1 DPGAVEALPAR
12 DVLEG
17 PLLAGGERTIEARDH
32 EVGRA
37 LEDVQPGG
45 PLRELRDELER
56 ARRVADHRDALAGD
70 VEIVVPARRV
80 PGRALVRGE
89 PREVGNVGAVELPE
103 RAHQHVGLE
112 LLAGAGAQAPAA
124 L

>member
-1 DPGAVEALPAR
+1 DRVVGREGGAQLRILHARLEVAERAPAQHARPPAPGLEGGPVRLEPGPDPGAVEALPAR

-17 PLLAGGERTIEARDH
+17 PLLAGGERAIEARDH
-32 EVGRA
+32 VVGRA

-70 VEIVVPARRV
+70 VEIV
-80 PGRALVRGE
+80 
-89 PREVGNVGAVELPE
+89 
-103 RAHQHVGLE
+103 
-112 LLAGAGAQAPAA
+112 
-124 L
+124 